1 MTTAPSA
8 AAATATDADPGSKR
22 DWGRYGKRPLVI
34 LALVG
39 LIDAVDR
46 GILPGAASKIQ
57 DALHFSDFEIGVLST
72 AFILASFVATPI
84 AGYIVDRRRR
94 TQIIAVVLAA
104 WGVLSAFTAAVQNF
118 GEFLGVRAI
127 LGGSDAVNGPAGQSL
142 IADYYPPSIRGRA
155 YAVRQV
161 TPVLG
166 TAIGTGV
173 GGVVAGT
180 IGWRWAFLIVGLP
193 GSLLALAVWRL
204 AEPRRGEHDG
214 DPLPDESAE
223 TAIAEAAGNLPVR
236 PPAGPDPVPEV
247 SAGAAIRADLRAVI
261 GIPTLRALLI
271 GSGVITGAL
280 TALGYWAPSFYERHA
295 GLSTAQSGAVSGGL
309 ILFGALAGTIA
320 GGVIADR
327 LRSRYEGAPMLLAGV
342 AQFVGGVLLFVS
354 FLPVPTWSVRVPLQ
368 FVGVLFVVG
377 AIPALAVMTS
387 EVAPA
392 RLRGTAFAVTT
403 WLGALL
409 GAVTAPLVGALADAW
424 PITVHGKHEGNL
436 ALAFAIVTPF
446 VLVGSVVVLNGRRHV
461 GADTLR
467 ARAEAVTG

>member
-1 MTTAPSA
+1 MTSA
-8 AAATATDADPGSKR
+8 APATDVSAKPAR
-22 DWGRYGKRPLVI
+22 DWGRYGRRPLVI

-39 LIDAVDR
+39 LIDAIDR

-57 DALHFSDFEIGVLST
+57 DELHFSDTKIGVLST
-72 AFILASFVATPI
+72 AFIFASFLATPV

-94 TQIIAVVLAA
+94 TRVIATVLAG
-104 WGVLSAFTAAVQNF
+104 WGVLAGLTAAVQNF
-118 GEFLGVRAI
+118 VQFLGVRAV

-142 IADYYPPSIRGRA
+142 IADYYPPAIRGRA

-180 IGWRWAFLIVGLP
+180 IGWRWAFLLVGIP
-193 GSLLALAVWRL
+193 GSLLALTVLRL

-214 DPLPDESAE
+214 DPPPDASAE
-223 TAIAEAAGNLPVR
+223 TAIAEAASNLPVR
-236 PPAGPDPVPEV
+236 PPSGPDPVPQ
-247 SAGAAIRADLRAVI
+247 SAGQAIRTDLRAVI
-261 GIPTLRALLI
+261 GIPTLRALMI
-271 GSGVITGAL
+271 GSGVITGSL

-309 ILFGALAGTIA
+309 ILFGAIAGTIA

-327 LRSRYEGAPMLLAGV
+327 LRTRYEGAPMLLAGI

-354 FLPVPTWSVRVPLQ
+354 FLPVPTWTVRVPLQ
-368 FVGVLFVVG
+368 FIGVLFIVG
-377 AIPALAVMTS
+377 AIPALAVMTA

-409 GAVTAPLVGALADAW
+409 GGVTAPLVGALAVHW
-424 PITVHGKHEGNL
+424 PIVVHGKKEGNL
-436 ALAFAIVTPF
+436 ALAFAIVTPL
-446 VLVGSVVVLNGRRHV
+446 VLLGSMVVLNGRRHV
-461 GADTLR
+461 AADTAR
-467 ARAEAVTG
+467 ARAAAVTG